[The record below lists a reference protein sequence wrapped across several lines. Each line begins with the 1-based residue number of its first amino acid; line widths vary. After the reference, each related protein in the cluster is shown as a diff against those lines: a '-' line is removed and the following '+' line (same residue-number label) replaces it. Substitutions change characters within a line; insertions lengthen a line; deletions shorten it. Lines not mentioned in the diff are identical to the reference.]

1 MKILM
6 RLMLLG
12 LLLASLQAF
21 SVETTD
27 ADPAATICNNELE
40 ERPESD
46 GEGNPEDGEAPA
58 ATEN

>member
-21 SVETTD
+21 SAETDD
-27 ADPAATICNNELE
+27 ADPAATICNDELE
-40 ERPESD
+40 VSADSD
-46 GEGNPEDGEAPA
+46 GEENQEGSETSA

>member
-21 SVETTD
+21 SAETND
-27 ADPAATICNNELE
+27 ADPAATICNDELE
-40 ERPESD
+40 VSAESD
-46 GEGNPEDGEAPA
+46 GEESDEGGDA
-58 ATEN
+58 ATVQQN